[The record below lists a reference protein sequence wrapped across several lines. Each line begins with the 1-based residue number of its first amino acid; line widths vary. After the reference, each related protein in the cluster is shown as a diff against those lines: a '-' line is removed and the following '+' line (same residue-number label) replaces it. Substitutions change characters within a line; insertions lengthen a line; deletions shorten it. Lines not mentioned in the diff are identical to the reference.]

1 MSLYQ
6 DWIDAKQTEADAV
19 AKRREIEDAL
29 VKQFSIAETLD
40 GTENRE
46 SEGYKIKIVGRM
58 ARKIDSDLLQ
68 ELAVEHGLTD
78 HLGRLFRWKPEIDA
92 KAWKATD
99 SAITN
104 PLLGAITTTPSR
116 PSFTITKE

>member
-6 DWIDAKQTEADAV
+6 QWLDAKQAEADAV

-29 VKQFSIAETLD
+29 VKQFSISETLD
-40 GTENRE
+40 GTESRE
-46 SEGYKIKIVGRM
+46 VEGFKVKIVGRM
-58 ARKIDSDLLQ
+58 ARKVDADMLQ
-68 ELAVEHGLTD
+68 ELAAEHGLTD
-78 HLGRLFRWKPEIDA
+78 HLGRLFRWKPDINA
-92 KAWKATD
+92 TAWKAAD
-99 SAITN
+99 STITN